1 MTMKNATGLKS
12 IVVLGSAYLAMIGLI
27 ILATGNPAVF
37 TF

>member
-1 MTMKNATGLKS
+1 MKNTSGLKS
-12 IVVLGSAYLAMIGLI
+12 VVLLGSVYVAMIGLI